1 MPPLKQ
7 FSDFERPT
15 TSPSPTTTTT
25 GNENN
30 NVVVQHGTGS
40 GGPSG
45 KSVMCERYA
54 HKLLINLNALR
65 EDIRF
70 CDVEIIA
77 GGRVFNAHR
86 IVLSASSA
94 YFEAMFRPDLGLC
107 EGKQKSVVL
116 HSIDPNILQA
126 LVDFIY
132 TGQIKIEQHNVQEL
146 LAAGDMLQ
154 IPDVV
159 DSCCDFLSRELH
171 ASNALGI
178 LRFAETHHCE
188 RLVHIAQTF
197 VHTNFPQVK
206 YLYFLSIVTKIMLFN
221 RWQWKTRSWIHR
233 RPFCHAF

>member
-1 MPPLKQ
+1 MLQLDGVYVRLEIMPPLKQ
-7 FSDFERPT
+7 FSDFERLT
-15 TSPSPTTTTT
+15 TSPSPTSASTTAA
-25 GNENN
+25 NENN
-30 NVVVQHGTGS
+30 NVVVYHSNSIGGT
-40 GGPSG
+40 SG
-45 KSVMCERYA
+45 KSVMCEQYA
-54 HKLLINLNALR
+54 HKLLVNLNALR
-65 EDIRF
+65 VDSRF

-86 IVLSASSA
+86 IVLSASSV

-188 RLVHIAQTF
+188 RLVHLAQTF
-197 VHTNFPQVK
+197 VHANFPQVK
-206 YLYFLSIVTKIMLFN
+206 CSMYLRIVTNVIIVFN
-221 RWQWKTRSWIHR
+221 R
-233 RPFCHAF
+233 